1 MVARAWTFGMK
12 NIAIAA
18 ACLAVSLTLR
28 ESVAQPASGIPPNTY
43 LFQHLPGGMTLDR
56 YLQTLRQNFKQL
68 DADGNGVLDAADIEI
83 HEKMSKAS
91 SATSMAMRIMMA
103 DLDGDGAVT
112 EDEMRRK
119 LQFDRRLITSL
130 PATSID
136 QEVRKFMEAD
146 ADHDGRITWQEA
158 VAWFRKQ
165 ANPSMTFGMAA
176 VLKPVLALASPGK
189 SSITVAEMEEAA
201 TAYFRKVDT
210 DNNGTVSLDE
220 LEAER
225 TRVNQANLETT
236 RQRQAEASLVNCNIP
251 KASDAAKV
259 VLLSA
264 YETESLSTVALG
276 SQDEVTGVGNVV
288 AEPGPGPLYIV
299 IATYQPTIW
308 RFYGATERIERVVL
322 MSTQPSPGKP
332 TPNATPRAGV
342 VGIPAERVSFPHASN
357 CLNYFTTAPS
367 TQSAQA
373 AGTVRTAVGKS
384 PDVVVAKY
392 SVVAFNAPSGRIESL
407 KNGGGGGLI
416 IVQNG
421 QHFAVENG
429 KVRAVETVQNP
440 DSELDRY
447 HPGGVVTIDP
457 KTVVASA
464 TVESYDVL
472 PQEAG
477 LSQLLKSGVLSR
489 NGSREFLIN
498 KEMRFPGGLTGAHS
512 VNFLL
517 RRGVPKPSGHPGHST
532 VVSEDTGEKL
542 TFERAQ

>member
-276 SQDEVTGVGNVV
+276 
-288 AEPGPGPLYIV
+288 
-299 IATYQPTIW
+299 
-308 RFYGATERIERVVL
+308 
-322 MSTQPSPGKP
+322 
-332 TPNATPRAGV
+332 
-342 VGIPAERVSFPHASN
+342 
-357 CLNYFTTAPS
+357 
-367 TQSAQA
+367 
-373 AGTVRTAVGKS
+373 
-384 PDVVVAKY
+384 
-392 SVVAFNAPSGRIESL
+392 
-407 KNGGGGGLI
+407 
-416 IVQNG
+416 
-421 QHFAVENG
+421 
-429 KVRAVETVQNP
+429 
-440 DSELDRY
+440 
-447 HPGGVVTIDP
+447 
-457 KTVVASA
+457 
-464 TVESYDVL
+464 
-472 PQEAG
+472 
-477 LSQLLKSGVLSR
+477 
-489 NGSREFLIN
+489 
-498 KEMRFPGGLTGAHS
+498 
-512 VNFLL
+512 
-517 RRGVPKPSGHPGHST
+517 
-532 VVSEDTGEKL
+532 
-542 TFERAQ
+542 